1 MPELPEVETVRRQ
14 MQHEMGKNPRI
25 KKWIFHRSD
34 LRFILP
40 QRDLNSSLGQEI
52 KQISRRAKYILIK
65 LKTASI
71 ISHLG
76 MTGSWRKEVDVHFR
90 RRKHDHVE
98 LHLSNGHIWVYED
111 PRRFGFIKWIENDQ
125 DLKNE
130 FEELGPEPFLNQMNF
145 DQVVKKFRQSH
156 TEVKIALL
164 NQKLIVGIGNI
175 YASEILF
182 RAKIHPQRTCSSIEI
197 SEWDRILKITEEIL
211 TQAIESGG
219 STIQNY
225 KNTKGE
231 SGAFQKQHL
240 VYGKKNNSC
249 LHCSKKILCI
259 EQAGRSTFF
268 CQKCQPMKNKKSRI
282 QTGRKIK

>member
-1 MPELPEVETVRRQ
+1 MPELPEVATVRRQ
-14 MQHEMGKNPRI
+14 MQHDMRKNPRI
-25 KKWIFHRSD
+25 KKWNFHRSD
-34 LRFILP
+34 LRFIL
-40 QRDLNSSLGQEI
+40 I
-52 KQISRRAKYILIK
+52 TQISRRAKYILIK

-76 MTGSWRKEVDVHFR
+76 MTGSWRKEVDDVHFR

-98 LHLSNGHIWVYED
+98 LHLSNGQIWVYED

-156 TEVKIALL
+156 AEVKIALL

-182 RAKIHPQRTCSSIEI
+182 RAKIHPQRTCSSKATI
-197 SEWDRILKITEEIL
+197 SM
-211 TQAIESGG
+211 
-219 STIQNY
+219 
-225 KNTKGE
+225 
-231 SGAFQKQHL
+231 H
-240 VYGKKNNSC
+240 
-249 LHCSKKILCI
+249 
-259 EQAGRSTFF
+259 
-268 CQKCQPMKNKKSRI
+268 
-282 QTGRKIK
+282 